1 MTWSNV
7 APRTPVGWFFL
18 GLIEFLLV
26 TVVLGAVI
34 PRSWPAAVQGGVA
47 LAAFAGLVAF
57 NLWLQRRTSA
67 RR

>member
-1 MTWSNV
+1 MGWLG

-26 TVVLGAVI
+26 TGVLGVVI
-34 PRSWPAAVQGGVA
+34 PRSWPRGLQGGVVV
-47 LAAFAGLVAF
+47 AAFIGLVVF